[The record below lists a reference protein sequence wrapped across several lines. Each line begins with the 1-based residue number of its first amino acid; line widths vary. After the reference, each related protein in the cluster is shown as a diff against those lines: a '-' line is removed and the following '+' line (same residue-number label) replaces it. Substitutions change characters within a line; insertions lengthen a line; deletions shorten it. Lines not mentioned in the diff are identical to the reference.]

1 MAIDL
6 SKFTT
11 KPPTAQ
17 PVEQPETPTAAT
29 TSAAPV
35 VVKSIIAPAKPAIP
49 SKPATPEA
57 TAKPESSSGSATSS
71 LAAKLAGLQSS
82 SKLSARLADPTIA
95 ARAKAA
101 TEQAEAAA
109 QVVEVPPELL
119 ELNQSLTSIDGF
131 PAEELQRNLANVYK
145 AIEQDQPDLPLFLEN
160 ISKQMRQYE
169 ELAYLLTDDQLGLFF
184 NGVMKHTNANIKTA
198 KPKKTAASLELQL
211 QKEGGMKLD
220 DLELGKGVGK
230 LQIKL

>member
-35 VVKSIIAPAKPAIP
+35 VVKSIIAPAKPATP
-49 SKPATPEA
+49 EATPEA

-71 LAAKLAGLQSS
+71 LAAKLAGLQSR

-131 PAEELQRNLANVYK
+131 PAEELQRNLASVYK